1 MNRRILLK
9 QLMMGLPAAAFLPT
23 FISSCAKEVL
33 IEDFK
38 FKGSVIVIGA
48 GAAGIYAANLL
59 REYGAQVT
67 HLEARSIVGGRMKS
81 NTSVPGIK
89 IELGAEEIHGKRSI
103 LYDLAQFNVPSS
115 LIPLPGDDYYFL
127 ENQLRS
133 KDYLIGNA
141 NLEGTGA
148 TMFQIID
155 SFASYPGG
163 AQSVAQYLNEKELD
177 ARFLEIANALIGN
190 EYGADNSRIGMLAL
204 KEAEEG
210 YSSGEDGQILKD
222 KSLLELFEIAFSEDV
237 SQVKLNK
244 PVESI
249 NYEGTQVTVTTENGE
264 SFNADKVLI
273 TVPISILK
281 NNSITFNPP
290 LPSDKLD
297 AIETIKMDN
306 GLKIVLQ
313 FNTPFWDSNTGS
325 IIGGSKVP
333 EYWITG
339 AGKSENAN
347 LITAFLMGEKADYMA
362 GLSDSQKI
370 TEILEELSL
379 LYPTGNVTGKYN
391 GINIIQNWL
400 QEPYIEGAYS
410 YPSPGSEGKRS
421 VLAASVGDKLY
432 FAGEAT
438 NFNGHLAT
446 VHGAMESGYRA
457 VKEILEA

>member
-1 MNRRILLK
+1 ML
-9 QLMMGLPAAAFLPT
+9 GLPAAAFLPT
-23 FISSCAKEVL
+23 IISSCAKEVL

-155 SFASYPGG
+155 SFVSYPGG

-264 SFNADKVLI
+264 SFTADKVLI

-347 LITAFLMGEKADYMA
+347 LITAFLM
-362 GLSDSQKI
+362 
-370 TEILEELSL
+370 
-379 LYPTGNVTGKYN
+379 
-391 GINIIQNWL
+391 
-400 QEPYIEGAYS
+400 
-410 YPSPGSEGKRS
+410 
-421 VLAASVGDKLY
+421 
-432 FAGEAT
+432 
-438 NFNGHLAT
+438 
-446 VHGAMESGYRA
+446 
-457 VKEILEA
+457 VKNQLI